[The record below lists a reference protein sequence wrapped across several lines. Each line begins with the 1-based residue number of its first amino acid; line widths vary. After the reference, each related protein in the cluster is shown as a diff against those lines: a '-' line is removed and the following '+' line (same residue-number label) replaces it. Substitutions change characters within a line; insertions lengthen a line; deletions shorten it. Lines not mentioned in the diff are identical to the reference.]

1 MRHSRHSRKGG
12 SSYMSRLMRRTR
24 NTFRQI
30 KHHARPHIK
39 HVMPFLRRTAK
50 RFGLGSRRRKSHRRM
65 SHRRMSHR
73 RGLGAMRRTRRRGG
87 STYNQRLNRRVKNSF
102 SKIYD
107 NVKPYIKKYAP
118 RVVEALARRAGV
130 GSRRRTMRRK
140 SRRCG
145 CSLYGGALQV
155 AGYGARSSRGRR
167 GRGMTRRRRR

>member
-1 MRHSRHSRKGG
+1 
-12 SSYMSRLMRRTR
+12 MSRLMRRTR

-30 KHHARPHIK
+30 KHHARPHLRQA
-39 HVMPFLRRTAK
+39 MPFLRRTA
-50 RFGLGSRRRKSHRRM
+50 RRLGLGSRRRKSHRRM
-65 SHRRMSHR
+65 SS
-73 RGLGAMRRTRRRGG
+73 MRRTRRRGG

-130 GSRRRTMRRK
+130 GSRRRRTMRRK

-145 CSLYGGALQV
+145 CSLYGGALKV
-155 AGYGARSSRGRR
+155 AGYGSRSSRS
-167 GRGMTRRRRR
+167 GMTRRRRR